1 MSSVNRRQSA
11 SEVEAGPA
19 SRWHVLAASA
29 MCYGFDAMDFMMLAL
44 ALPFLISEWKLSLG
58 EAGALGTAG
67 MVGVGLSGVALGW
80 FADRYGRRRALIAGV
95 VIFALFTAALAL
107 ARSRWDVM
115 ALRLLA
121 GLGLGGVWAA
131 VTTLINETWPKES
144 RARAVSWVLSMW
156 PVGVSV
162 AAVLAAT
169 VLPRYGWR
177 GLFLFGA
184 LGLLAAFYVFLFVPE
199 SPLWRARRSGPAG
212 ASRTSVAEIF
222 APGFRKNTLLGTLA
236 SACFLTAYWGANTWL
251 PTFLVRDHGLSA
263 ESMGRYVLVL
273 NAGMFCGYPLLGA
286 LADRIGKRRA
296 LVLSFVVT
304 SVLLPIYASL
314 DDLTALLW
322 IGPVVA
328 VFFAQTGIFGAYFPE
343 LYPTRIRSLGAGFCF
358 NIGRGIAAFAP
369 LAMGQLAGI
378 VGLARGIALCGVAF
392 LLAGLVIV
400 FLPDQPPFASASDEA
415 PSP

>member
-1 MSSVNRRQSA
+1 VNGQRP
-11 SEVEAGPA
+11 AGEIGAPA
-19 SRWHVLAASA
+19 SARWHVLAASA

-44 ALPFLISEWKLSLG
+44 ALPFLISEWGLSLG

-67 MVGVGLSGVALGW
+67 MIGVGLSGVVLGW

-131 VTTLINETWPKES
+131 VTTLINESWPKES
-144 RARAVSWVLSMW
+144 RARAVSFVLSMW
-156 PVGVSV
+156 PVGVS
-162 AAVLAAT
+162 LAAALAAL
-169 VLPRYGWR
+169 VLPR
-177 GLFLFGA
+177 FGA
-184 LGLLAAFYVFLFVPE
+184 LGLLAAVYVFLFVPE
-199 SPLWRARRSGPAG
+199 SPQWRAHRSSSAG
-212 ASRTSVAEIF
+212 AARTSVAEIF
-222 APGFRKNTLLGTLA
+222 APGFGKSTLLGTLA
-236 SACFLTAYWGANTWL
+236 AACFLTAYWGANTWL

-263 ESMGRYVLVL
+263 PSMGRYVLVL
-273 NAGMFCGYPLLGA
+273 NAGMFCGYPLLGL

-296 LVLSFVVT
+296 LMISFVMT

-314 DDLTALLW
+314 DDLRALLW

-343 LYPTRIRSLGAGFCF
+343 LYPTRMRSLGAGFCF

-369 LAMGQLAGI
+369 LVMGQIAGI
-378 VGLARGIALCGVAF
+378 VGLGRGIALCGVVF
-392 LLAGLVIV
+392 LLAGVV
-400 FLPDQPPFASASDEA
+400 MYFLPDQPPYASALNAS
-415 PSP
+415 PSS

>member
-1 MSSVNRRQSA
+1 MNSVNWRRPA
-11 SEVEAGPA
+11 SRLEARPA

-44 ALPFLISEWKLSLG
+44 ALPFLISEWNLSLG
-58 EAGALGTAG
+58 EAGLLGTAG

-95 VIFALFTAALAL
+95 VIFALFTAALAF

-131 VTTLINETWPKES
+131 VTALINESWPKQS

-184 LGLLAAFYVFLFVPE
+184 LGLLAAVYVFFFVPE
-199 SPLWRARRSGPAG
+199 SPLWRAHRSRPAG
-212 ASRTSVAEIF
+212 ASRTSGAEIF
-222 APGFRKNTLLGTLA
+222 APEFRKHTLLGTLA
-236 SACFLTAYWGANTWL
+236 SACFLTGYWGANTWL
-251 PTFLVRDHGLSA
+251 PTFLVHDHGLSA

-296 LVLSFVVT
+296 LVLSFVIT

-314 DDLTALLW
+314 DDRRALLW

-369 LAMGQLAGI
+369 FAMGQLAGI
-378 VGLARGIALCGVAF
+378 VGLAHSIALCGAVF
-392 LLAGLVIV
+392 LLAGLVMC
-400 FLPDQPPFASASDEA
+400 FLPDQPPFASAVDETR
-415 PSP
+415 SP

>member
-1 MSSVNRRQSA
+1 
-11 SEVEAGPA
+11 
-19 SRWHVLAASA
+19 

-44 ALPFLISEWKLSLG
+44 ALPFLISEWNLSLAQ
-58 EAGALGTAG
+58 AGMLGTAG
-67 MVGVGLSGVALGW
+67 MVGVGLSGIALGW
-80 FADRYGRRRALIAGV
+80 FADRYGRRRALIASV
-95 VIFALFTAALAL
+95 VIFAVFTAALAL

-115 ALRLLA
+115 FLRLLA

-131 VTTLINETWPKES
+131 VTVLINESWPRES

-162 AAVLAAT
+162 AAVIAGF

-184 LGLLAAFYVFLFVPE
+184 LGLLPALYVFFFVPE
-199 SPLWRARRSGPAG
+199 SPVWRAQRSRPAG
-212 ASRTSVAEIF
+212 VSRVSVAAIF
-222 APGFRKNTLLGTLA
+222 APGFRKHTLLGTLA
-236 SACFLTAYWGANTWL
+236 AACFLTAYWGANTWL

-273 NAGMFCGYPLLGA
+273 NIGMFCGYPLLGV
-286 LADRIGKRRA
+286 LADRMGKRRT
-296 LVLSFVVT
+296 LVLSFVIV

-314 DDLTALLW
+314 DDLRALLW
-322 IGPVVA
+322 IGPIVA
-328 VFFAQTGIFGAYFPE
+328 VFFAETGIFGAYFPE
-343 LYPTRIRSLGAGFCF
+343 LYPTRIRGLGAGFCF

-378 VGLARGIALCGVAF
+378 VGLGRGIALCGAVF
-392 LLAGLVIV
+392 LLAGLVMY
-400 FLPDQPPFASASDEA
+400 FLPDQPPFASAVDETQ
-415 PSP
+415 SP